1 MEEMEVG
8 GGGSD
13 GGGGGSKRAAAPSFC
28 SPSNVEALLRYW
40 RECMEATR
48 GSKAVHEASSGR
60 QVAAGK

>member
-28 SPSNVEALLRYW
+28 SPSNVEAKVLEGVY
-40 RECMEATR
+40 
-48 GSKAVHEASSGR
+48 GGN
-60 QVAAGK
+60 